1 MAKKYKLTLDP
12 IVDVRVNLSLKSAAR
27 KGFNLGLIIGTTNV
41 YDEKKPSGETVIGD
55 RLRIYG
61 GLSEMIADGFDNDSA
76 EYKAAQLYFSASSQP
91 DRLAVGLRRQNE
103 TALEAFTACR
113 EVNSEWYVGIMLGA
127 TEDEIKEIAA
137 FVEACE
143 PSTILFYTTNNKNVL
158 QRSTVNVDGV
168 ETEGVDIFQYLQ
180 GKKYRR
186 SLGLYCGQDDTPD
199 AVAALAGYAMGANT
213 GTADSAFT
221 LAYKTLVGVTTDD
234 LSSTQIDYAVGSKTH
249 TGHNGNVYITRAE
262 EYDIVQQGYMADKT
276 SFDEILNLDMLKNE
290 ITLSVMDLLY
300 QRKKIPQTVAG
311 MASIVGVIER
321 ACDMFVAN
329 GFIAPGQWNGAKCLA
344 LQTGD
349 YLPAGY
355 IVQHDSIDDQPQA
368 QRDARIAPPIYVCI
382 KLAGAIEFVTVEV
395 NVNR

>member
-1 MAKKYKLTLDP
+1 MANKYKLTLDP
-12 IVDVRVNLSLKSAAR
+12 IVDVKVNLSLKSAAR

-41 YDEKKPSGETVIGD
+41 YDTTDPETSEVTIGD

-61 GLSEMIADGFDNDSA
+61 SIDEMLADGFTTSSA
-76 EYKAAQLYFSASSQP
+76 EYKAATLYFGASSQP
-91 DRLAVGLRRQNE
+91 DRLAVGLRRDGE
-103 TALEAFTACR
+103 TALQAFTACR
-113 EVNSEWYVGIMLGA
+113 EANSEWYVGVVIGA
-127 TEDEIKEIAA
+127 LESEIQEIAA
-137 FVEACE
+137 YTEACE
-143 PSTILFYTTNNKNVL
+143 PSTIFFYTTQNENVL
-158 QRSTVNVDGV
+158 AAS
-168 ETEGVDIFQYLQ
+168 EGVTDIFSFLQ
-180 GKKYRR
+180 SKKYRR
-186 SLGLYCGQDDTPD
+186 SLGLYCGHEDTPN
-199 AVAALAGYAMGANT
+199 AVVALMGYAMGANT

-221 LAYKTLVGVTTDD
+221 LAYKTLVGVATDD
-234 LSSTQIDYAVGSKTH
+234 LSTTQVNYAVGSKTT

-262 EYDIVQQGYMADKT
+262 DYDIVQQGYMADKT

-290 ITLSVMDLLY
+290 ITLNVMDLLY
-300 QRKKIPQTVAG
+300 QSKKIPQTEAG
-311 MASIVGVIER
+311 MTSICGVIER
-321 ACDMFVAN
+321 ACDMFVAK